1 MPTGLYA
8 LIRFAY
14 AEAIGREFSATLGGD
29 QGILV
34 GGYNGRG
41 DDNVRYTDMPAVLLE
56 PLFGSNP
63 AHAEWIRSEAEQTRL
78 ARPATPKKAAA
89 MKERGYS
96 ARMKRTSGGAWQP
109 VAGCYRLENWYKK
122 RRRGAAH
129 CRE

>member
-14 AEAIGREFSATLGGD
+14 AEALGREFSATLGGD

-63 AHAEWIRSEAEQTRL
+63 AHAQWIRSEAGQTRP
-78 ARPATPKKAAA
+78 ARVPVDSIRRFIQK
-89 MKERGYS
+89 
-96 ARMKRTSGGAWQP
+96 GGRIAFP
-109 VAGCYRLENWYKK
+109 IG
-122 RRRGAAH
+122 H
-129 CRE
+129 D